1 MEKLPTVTIATIACN
16 EEANIKKFL
25 ESVLDQK
32 EKGFKIS
39 TILVISDGSTDH
51 TVKIAKSFKSNLIRV
66 TDHSERIG
74 KSARLNEIYK
84 NLDTDLL
91 LQSDSDIIYS
101 HRFVARDMILGLLE
115 EPKIAMCGGN
125 PLPVKGSTFTE
136 NAINLTTEAYQQFR
150 KKVRGGNNVFSA
162 DGRILAFKKELVE
175 KLRIPED
182 MIANDMFS
190 YLCCL
195 SLGYKYKFVPT
206 AIVDYRSPQ
215 DVGDHI
221 KQNVRFRASPL
232 RMEKYFPK
240 GLVSKETS
248 IPIML
253 LYKTQFLIF
262 LKHPISTLYIYL
274 INLYCKLRARW
285 TESKLNAR
293 WAVANSTK
301 SV

>member
-1 MEKLPTVTIATIACN
+1 M
-16 EEANIKKFL
+16 
-25 ESVLDQK
+25 
-32 EKGFKIS
+32 
-39 TILVISDGSTDH
+39 
-51 TVKIAKSFKSNLIRV
+51 

-136 NAINLTTEAYQQFR
+136 NAINLTTEAYKQFR